1 MQSIDISVIVPIY
14 NKEQYLEQCIDSI
27 LAQTKDKL
35 EIVLVDDGSTDAS
48 GQIIDRYADA
58 YPQVVAVHQE
68 NRGLAGARTA
78 GFLRA
83 GGKYVGWVDA
93 DDYIRPDMYQKLY
106 DLAMN
111 DGADLVYCDYAF
123 YPHKV
128 AAKAK
133 WFQEY
138 NGKRDAFFLDKNTSF
153 CFKLFSRQL
162 LADVDLPQLL
172 RKYSE
177 LAPIVPMMEAKK
189 ICFTREQLYVYRVG
203 QASMSGGSFKGKVQH
218 CQESLENTRR
228 LKEMIKGKSYEKE
241 LIPYF
246 DYRYIFAL
254 LSLAIVSAVNNEKQT
269 YLDTVAELKRLH
281 FRRNPYTK
289 PLLDRH
295 YGKLKS
301 FVLRYFLTDSY
312 TVARIITKLALK

>member
-1 MQSIDISVIVPIY
+1 MESIDISVIVPIY

-48 GQIIDRYADA
+48 GKIIDRYAA
-58 YPQVVAVHQE
+58 AWPQVVAVHQE
-68 NRGLAGARTA
+68 NRGLEGARIT
-78 GFLRA
+78 GFLQA
-83 GGKYVGWVDA
+83 KGAYIGWVDA
-93 DDYIRPDMYQKLY
+93 DDFVRSDMYQKLY
-106 DLAMN
+106 DLAVN
-111 DGADLVYCDYAF
+111 NGADLVYCDYAF

-138 NGKRDAFFLDKNTSF
+138 NGKRDGFFLDKNTSF

-172 RKYSE
+172 DKYAEYST
-177 LAPIVPMMEAKK
+177 IIPMMEAKR

-218 CQESLENTRR
+218 CQEGLETTRR

-241 LIPYF
+241 LNTYF
-246 DYRYIFAL
+246 DYRYIFTL
-254 LSLAIVSAVNNEKQT
+254 LLLTIVSAINDEKQVYQVT
-269 YLDTVAELKRLH
+269 TAEMKRLH
-281 FRRNPYTK
+281 FRQNPYTK

-312 TVARIITKLALK
+312 TVARIITKLALN